1 MYNKIKFFSR
11 SIMKE
16 KIEQLTNLINKW
28 NYEYFIENN
37 PSVSDLEYDKKL
49 KQLEE
54 LEQQYPELI
63 HPNSPTK
70 KVGADNIFNTK
81 FAKFT
86 HNKPMLSLAKAYS
99 YDDIEKFLDNIKKVV
114 PEDKINFSIEPKI
127 DGLSIAIHYENG
139 YLTKAITRGDG
150 IEGEIVTSNIMQI
163 ESIPKIIDYKN
174 NLEVRGEVFL
184 PKSKFYQLNREMN
197 ELGLK
202 KFANPRNAASGTLR
216 QLNEE
221 IVAKRGLE
229 AYLYELV
236 DPQNHDIYTQND
248 SLKFLAR
255 LNIPTNPLHKL
266 VEIED
271 LSEEIENFAE
281 IKNTLEYD
289 ADGLVIKLND
299 LNYWKAMGN
308 TSKFPKH
315 SIAFK
320 YEVES
325 VNSKITNI
333 LSSVG
338 RTGKITYI
346 ANIEPVELNQT
357 IVQYATLHNYDFISK
372 MNINIGDEVS
382 IIKAGEIIPKVINL
396 AVKNTYSKFNK
407 LLNCPSCNS
416 ILIENE
422 GLVDQFCLNSN
433 CDEKNINKIYHFASR
448 KGMNIVGLGLST
460 VKDLFKAGII
470 KKIED
475 IYSLEE
481 HKSLVLKIE
490 RFGELKFNNLM
501 KNVEKSKQN
510 SFDKVLFALGIQH
523 LGQRAAKLISKQF
536 NNFKELLECENLE
549 SIQNIEN
556 IGPKIT
562 ISLIEFMKDD
572 ENRKLL
578 LFLDEI
584 FEYKKQK
591 NTSNS
596 RLNNITFVI
605 TGKLTNSRDYYTQI
619 IENNG
624 GIVASSVSKKTNYLL
639 CGDDAGSKKNKAIE
653 LGTKI
658 INEEEFM
665 KLIN

>member
-1 MYNKIKFFSR
+1 
-11 SIMKE
+11 MKE

-99 YDDIEKFLDNIKKVV
+99 YDDIEKFLDTIKKVV

-163 ESIPKIIDYKN
+163 ESIPKIINYKN

-184 PKSKFYQLNREMN
+184 PKAKFYQLNREMN

-236 DPQNHDIYTQND
+236 DPQNHDIHTQND
-248 SLKFLAR
+248 SLKFLAK

-281 IKNTLEYD
+281 VKNTLDYD

-325 VNSKITNI
+325 VNSKIINI

-396 AVKNTYSKFNK
+396 AVKNTYSKFEK
-407 LLNCPSCNS
+407 LINCPSCNS
-416 ILIENE
+416 ILVENE
-422 GLVDQFCLNSN
+422 GFVDQFCLNTN

-460 VKDLFKAGII
+460 VKDLFKVGVL

-475 IYSLEE
+475 IYSLQDN
-481 HKSLVLKIE
+481 KSLILKIE

-501 KNVEKSKQN
+501 KNIEKSKQN
-510 SFDKVLFALGIQH
+510 NFDKVLFALGIQH

-562 ISLIEFMKDD
+562 ISLTEFMKDD

-591 NTSNS
+591 NSSNS
-596 RLNNITFVI
+596 LLNNLTFVI

-624 GIVASSVSKKTNYLL
+624 GIVANSVSKKTNYLL
-639 CGDDAGSKKNKAIE
+639 CGEDSGSKKNKAIE

-658 INEEEFM
+658 INEEEFL

>member
-1 MYNKIKFFSR
+1 
-11 SIMKE
+11 MKE

-28 NYEYFIENN
+28 NYEYFVENN

-127 DGLSIAIHYENG
+127 DGLSIAIHYQNG

-150 IEGEIVTSNIMQI
+150 VEGEIVTSNIMQI
-163 ESIPKIIDYKN
+163 ESIPKIINYKN

-236 DPQNHDIYTQND
+236 DPQNHDIHTQND
-248 SLKFLAR
+248 SLKFLAK

-281 IKNTLEYD
+281 VKNTLEYD

-299 LNYWKAMGN
+299 LNYWNEMGN

-325 VNSKITNI
+325 VNSKIINI

-382 IIKAGEIIPKVINL
+382 IIKAGEIIPKVIDL

-416 ILIENE
+416 ILVENE
-422 GLVDQFCLNSN
+422 SFVDQFCLNTN

-460 VKDLFKAGII
+460 VKDLFKVGVL

-475 IYSLEE
+475 IYSLQDN
-481 HKSLVLKIE
+481 KSLILKIE

-501 KNVEKSKQN
+501 KNIEKSKQN
-510 SFDKVLFALGIQH
+510 NFDKVLFALGIQH

-562 ISLIEFMKDD
+562 ISLTDFMKDD

-591 NTSNS
+591 NSSNS
-596 RLNNITFVI
+596 LLNNLTFVI

-624 GIVASSVSKKTNYLL
+624 GIVANSVSKKTNYLL
-639 CGDDAGSKKNKAIE
+639 CGEDSGSKKNKAIE

-658 INEEEFM
+658 INEEEFL